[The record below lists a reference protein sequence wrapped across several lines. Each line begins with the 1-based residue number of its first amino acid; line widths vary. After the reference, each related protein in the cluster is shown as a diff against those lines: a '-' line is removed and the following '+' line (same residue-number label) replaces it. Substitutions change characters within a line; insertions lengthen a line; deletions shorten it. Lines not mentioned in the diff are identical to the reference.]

1 MNITK
6 NFILGGV
13 ALSLIAGSVAAADKV
28 PLKIELP
35 RPVFIGT
42 PKPIKGFPHLEK
54 KAEKRG
60 DILVPAGTTNIAAGK
75 PVTSSDD
82 FPIIGDLEFIT
93 DGDKDGEEGY
103 FVELAPKKQWV
114 QIDLKKSSEIYGF
127 LLWHFHS
134 QARAYDDVVIQ
145 VSDDPDFVDGVKT
158 VFNSDH
164 DNSSG
169 FGVGKDKAYVETF
182 QGKYVDAKGVKGRYA
197 RLWSAGNSTNAMNH
211 YIEVEIFG
219 KQ

>member
-1 MNITK
+1 MNIAK
-6 NFILGGV
+6 PILLGGV
-13 ALSLIAGSVAAADKV
+13 ALSLLAGTASAADKV
-28 PLKIELP
+28 PLKIEVP

-54 KAEKRG
+54 KAAKRG
-60 DILVPAGTTNIAAGK
+60 DILVPAGTTNIAK
-75 PVTSSDD
+75 DKEVTSSDD

-114 QIDLKKSSEIYGF
+114 QIDLEKASEIYGI
-127 LLWHFHS
+127 LIWHFHS
-134 QARAYDDVVIQ
+134 QARAYHDVVIQ

-158 VFNSDH
+158 VYNNDH

-169 FGVGKDKAYVETF
+169 FGVGKEAAYVETYK
-182 QGKYVDAKGVKGRYA
+182 GRYIDAKGAKGQYL

-211 YIEVEIFG
+211 YIEVEVFG

>member
-1 MNITK
+1 MKTFK
-6 NFILGGV
+6 NLLIGSV
-13 ALSLIAGSVAAADKV
+13 TLSLLAGALTAEDKV
-28 PLKIELP
+28 ALKIEVP

-54 KAEKRG
+54 KAENRTE
-60 DILVPAGTTNIAAGK
+60 IMVPAGTTNIAKDKA
-75 PVTSSDD
+75 VTSSDD

-103 FVELAPKKQWV
+103 FVELAPKKQWI
-114 QIDLKKSSEIYGF
+114 QIDLAKPSEIFG
-127 LLWHFHS
+127 LCIWHFHS
-134 QARAYDDVVIQ
+134 QARAYHDVIIQ

-158 VFNSDH
+158 VYNNDH
-164 DNSSG
+164 DNSANL
-169 FGVGKDKAYVETF
+169 GVGKDFAYVETYK
-182 QGKYVDAKGVKGRYA
+182 GKYIDAKGVKGRYV

-211 YIEVEIFG
+211 YIEVEVFG

>member
-1 MNITK
+1 MKTFK
-6 NFILGGV
+6 TLLLGSV
-13 ALSLIAGSVAAADKV
+13 ALSLLAGTASAADKEA
-28 PLKIELP
+28 LKIEVP

-60 DILVPAGTTNIAAGK
+60 DILVPAGTTNIAKDK

-82 FPIIGDLEFIT
+82 FPIIGDLEFVT

-103 FVELAPKKQWV
+103 FVELAPKKQWI
-114 QIDLKKSSEIYGF
+114 QIDLEKASEIFGVCI
-127 LLWHFHS
+127 WHFHS
-134 QARAYDDVVIQ
+134 QARAYHDVVIQ

-158 VFNSDH
+158 VYNNDH
-164 DNSSG
+164 DNSSKL
-169 FGVGKDKAYVETF
+169 GVGKDLAYIETYK
-182 QGKYVDAKGVKGRYA
+182 GRYIDAKGVKGRYV

>member
-1 MNITK
+1 MYTAK
-6 NFILGGV
+6 NLLLGGV
-13 ALSLIAGSVAAADKV
+13 ALSLLAGTISAADKV

-54 KAEKRG
+54 KAVDHG
-60 DILVPAGTTNIAAGK
+60 DILVPEGTTNIAKGK
-75 PVTSSDD
+75 KVTSSDD

-114 QIDLKKSSEIYGF
+114 QIDLAKASEIYG
-127 LLWHFHS
+127 LLIWHFHS

-158 VFNSDH
+158 IFNNDH

-169 FGVGKDKAYVETF
+169 FGVGEEKAYVETYK
-182 QGKYVDAKGVKGRYA
+182 GKYIDAKGAKGRYV
-197 RLWSAGNSTNAMNH
+197 RLWSAGNSTNSMNH